1 MVYEKILLLLFLI
14 IFIIAIYY
22 ISKTCYKHNSIL
34 EKFSEKQLYKNAKFR
49 DCQVYFTKNKEKCD
63 EDYKSDNNNTCK
75 YKFKDWKELDEIK
88 DSNNNVYKYANK
100 VYVDNKLNESDY
112 KNVLE
117 ETRCFYKLGDEDDKS
132 GDNVTTI
139 DSIAYKYQDFYPF
152 SIESSICGVT
162 YPTKTELKGKKFYEF
177 VLDNNNNIVNI
188 NKVDILPG
196 QNGFKVDDS
205 FSIEKFVEK
214 YGNGLEYK
222 SNNEFNIYQVSKFP
236 DINVKVH
243 KFTYNYLCYNTQI
256 INYNII
262 TTKINIGNIINLQNN
277 SVIVRPTNNGNNI
290 DTNISG
296 INWNNFKNSNP
307 NLREDKRQSII
318 NALIARKNV
327 LQDELKNKNK
337 ETAIILAKI
346 KENIVDNGVANKYQF
361 TKYID
366 TNSSLWNQDNFL
378 NKFNVFNYKRQYLTK
393 SANAPIDYTNVE
405 VSIRIKNNF
414 KEGLKYIKVD
424 GYYNNNAYAGDNYRY
439 IKSKIEHIRNKEF
452 INELHQDSGENI
464 TNFRGLYNLTSGK
477 QNPNVDHTYTMW
489 FSGYFYAHET
499 GNYKFGTRS
508 DDASHIF
515 INDELVVD
523 NGGNHGMRTVEQNYG
538 TIKKGDI
545 CKLDIYFGENGG
557 GDNLE
562 IFWKLNNSNNIYSS
576 EWNNKTWIYHTDP
589 DVNPTNHS
597 SKIPTMKGNKQY
609 VDGREH
615 KLSYKTAQDN
625 SGDIYYEFKNTD
637 FIYEVIVNRDV
648 DARVLVIGGGGGGGM
663 DMGGGGG
670 AGGYIED
677 NNLSLKKDNK
687 LTIRVGKGGNGAPE
701 GGTSQQGNYH
711 QFKLKAKNG
720 ENTVVKLNNQEKYK
734 ALGGGYGG
742 SSYYYYTPGINGGD
756 GGSGGGSGG
765 YFSSANYG
773 KSGKTSDSSQGND
786 GKNQYDVYTAG
797 GGGGAGK
804 PSYGSDGGK
813 GKSSN
818 ITGKYIYFAGGGGG
832 SGYRY
837 KGGNGGDGGG
847 GGGACGQTKGGIG
860 YNTGENGGGVYTNRW
875 TYIPGGRGGDNTGGG
890 GGGGSHCSQNY
901 RYNRGGRGG
910 SGIVILRIANSPV
923 NKLAKCNYYIPPL
936 SEITSYLEKSDV
948 LESKINFEV
957 RNAANPKSLF
967 YSSYIYLKKG
977 YYKFNFDIDTS
988 SHNDLFMKSK
998 IIIYDNKEKT
1008 NFISVFK
1015 DNMVTKKWVYIPAT
1029 NYYIFDISIVYISEN
1044 SNSIPFKIKARY
1056 TNEEKSNKLDFSST
1070 ELNINNY
1077 EAVTDANKFKDMSYY
1092 IYYHDKDYLSG
1103 IKDITDQYNKDFNRF
1118 LESYYLLNNSFGY
1131 VINYF
1136 KLLGKT
1142 NNEIKSDRNIQKI
1155 DKLLEYLNNID
1166 LRKYLD
1172 SSGESKLIENNLIN
1186 NIFAENT
1193 IININDYITFNQYR
1207 QEDKNKLKGADNKF
1221 NMFSHG
1227 PRSLYIEIF

>member
-75 YKFKDWKELDEIK
+75 YKFKGWKELDEIK

-100 VYVDNKLNESDY
+100 VYVDNKLNENDY
-112 KNVLE
+112 KNIVE
-117 ETRCFYKLGDEDDKS
+117 ETRCFYKLGEDDDKS

-139 DSIAYKYQDFYPF
+139 DSIVYKYQDFYPF
-152 SIESSICGVT
+152 SIENTICGVS
-162 YPTKTELKGKKFYEF
+162 YPTKTELKGKKFFEF
-177 VLDNNNNIVNI
+177 VLDNNNIIKNIK
-188 NKVDILPG
+188 KVDILPG

-222 SNNEFNIYQVSKFP
+222 SNNEFNIYQVSRFP
-236 DINVKVH
+236 DIDVKVH

-262 TTKINIGNIINLQNN
+262 TTKINIGNIINLPNN
-277 SVIVRPTNNGNNI
+277 SVIIRPTNNGNSI
-290 DTNISG
+290 DTDISG
-296 INWNNFKNSNP
+296 IDWNKFKNSNQ
-307 NLREDKRQSII
+307 NLREDKRKAII
-318 NALIARKNV
+318 DALIARKKV
-327 LQDELKNKNK
+327 LEDELKNKNK
-337 ETAIILAKI
+337 ETAIKLAKI
-346 KENIVDNGVANKYQF
+346 KENIIDNGVANKYQF

-366 TNSSLWNQDNFL
+366 TNSSLWNQDKFL
-378 NKFNVFNYKRQYLTK
+378 KQFNVFNYKRQYLTK

-414 KEGLKYIKVD
+414 KEGLKFFKVD
-424 GYYNNNAYAGDNYRY
+424 GYYNNNSYAGDNYNN

-464 TNFRGLYNLTSGK
+464 TNFRGLNNLTGGK
-477 QNPNVDHTYTMW
+477 QNPNVDDTYTMW

-499 GNYKFGTRS
+499 GNYKFGTSS

-523 NGGNHGMRTVEQNYG
+523 NGGDHGMRTVEQNYG

-589 DVNPTNHS
+589 DVNPANHS

-648 DARVLVIGGGGGGGM
+648 DARVLVVGGGGGGGM

-701 GGTSQQGNYH
+701 GGTSQQGNSH

-720 ENTVVKLNNQEKYK
+720 KNTVVKLNNQEKYK

-818 ITGKYIYFAGGGGG
+818 ITGKYYYFAGGGGG
-832 SGYRY
+832 SGYSY

-890 GGGGSHCSQNY
+890 GGGGSHYN

-910 SGIVILRIANSPV
+910 SGIVILRIANSPI

-977 YYKFNFDIDTS
+977 YYKFNFNIDTS
-988 SHNDLFMKSK
+988 SYNDLFVKSK

-1029 NYYIFDISIVYISEN
+1029 NYYIFDISIVYISES
-1044 SNSIPFKIKARY
+1044 SNSIPFKIKAKY

-1077 EAVTDANKFKDMSYY
+1077 EAITDANKFKDMSYY

-1103 IKDITDQYNKDFNRF
+1103 IKDITDQYNKDFNSF
-1118 LESYYLLNNSFGY
+1118 LESYYLLNDSFGY

-1207 QEDKNKLKGADNKF
+1207 QEDKNKLKGTDNKF

>member
-34 EKFSEKQLYKNAKFR
+34 EKFSKKQLYKNAKFR

-152 SIESSICGVT
+152 SMESSICGVT
-162 YPTKTELKGKKFYEF
+162 YPTKTELIGKKFYEF

-557 GDNLE
+557 DDNLE

-890 GGGGSHCSQNY
+890 GGGGSHYS

-998 IIIYDNKEKT
+998 LIIYDNKEKT
-1008 NFISVFK
+1008 NYISVFK

-1029 NYYIFDISIVYISEN
+1029 NYYIFDISIVYISES

>member
-162 YPTKTELKGKKFYEF
+162 YPTKTELIGKKFYEF

-393 SANAPIDYTNVE
+393 SANATIDYTNVE

>member
-75 YKFKDWKELDEIK
+75 YKFKGWKELDEIK

-100 VYVDNKLNESDY
+100 VYVDNKLNENDY

-117 ETRCFYKLGDEDDKS
+117 ETRCFYKLGEDDDKS

-139 DSIAYKYQDFYPF
+139 DSIVYKYQDFYPF
-152 SIESSICGVT
+152 SIENTICGVS
-162 YPTKTELKGKKFYEF
+162 YPTKTELIGKKFYEF
-177 VLDNNNNIVNI
+177 VLDNNNNIKNI
-188 NKVDILPG
+188 KKVDILPG

-222 SNNEFNIYQVSKFP
+222 SKNEFNIYQVSSFP
-236 DINVKVH
+236 DIDVKVH
-243 KFTYNYLCYNTQI
+243 KFTYNYLCHNTQVM
-256 INYNII
+256 NYNII
-262 TTKINIGNIINLQNN
+262 TTKINIGNIINLPNN
-277 SVIVRPTNNGNNI
+277 SVIIRPTNNGNSI
-290 DTNISG
+290 DTDISG
-296 INWNNFKNSNP
+296 IDWNKFKNSNQ
-307 NLREDKRQSII
+307 NLREDKRKAII
-318 NALIARKNV
+318 DALIARKKV
-327 LQDELKNKNK
+327 LEDELKNKNK
-337 ETAIILAKI
+337 ETAIKLAKI
-346 KENIVDNGVANKYQF
+346 KENIVDNDVANKYQF

-366 TNSSLWNQDNFL
+366 TNSSLWNQDIFL
-378 NKFNVFNYKRQYLTK
+378 KQFNVFNYKRQYLTK

-414 KEGLKYIKVD
+414 KEGLKFFKVD
-424 GYYNNNAYAGDNYRY
+424 GYYNNNSYAGDNYNN

-464 TNFRGLYNLTSGK
+464 TNFRGLNNLTGGK
-477 QNPNVDHTYTMW
+477 QNPNVDDTYTMW

-499 GNYKFGTRS
+499 GNYKFGTSS

-523 NGGNHGMRTVEQNYG
+523 NGGDHGMRTVEQNYG

-589 DVNPTNHS
+589 DVNPANHS

-637 FIYEVIVNRDV
+637 FIYEVIFNRDV
-648 DARVLVIGGGGGGGM
+648 DARILVIGGGGGGGM

-701 GGTSQQGNYH
+701 GGTSKQGNSH
-711 QFKLKAKNG
+711 QFKIKAKNG

-756 GGSGGGSGG
+756 GASGGGSGG

-773 KSGKTSDSSQGND
+773 KPGKTSDSSQGND

-818 ITGKYIYFAGGGGG
+818 ITGEYYYFAGGGGG
-832 SGYRY
+832 SGYSY

-860 YNTGENGGGVYTNRW
+860 YNTGENGGGIYTNRW

-890 GGGGSHCSQNY
+890 GGGGSHYN

-910 SGIVILRIANSPV
+910 SGIVILRIANSTV

-936 SEITSYLEKSDV
+936 SEITSYLEKTDV

-977 YYKFNFDIDTS
+977 YYKFNFDIDIS
-988 SHNDLFMKSK
+988 SYNDLFMKSK

-1029 NYYIFDISIVYISEN
+1029 NYYIFDISIVYISES

-1103 IKDITDQYNKDFNRF
+1103 IKDITEQYNKDFNSF

-1172 SSGESKLIENNLIN
+1172 SSGESKIIENNLIN

-1193 IININDYITFNQYR
+1193 INNINDYITFSQYR
-1207 QEDKNKLKGADNKF
+1207 QEDKNKLKGTDNKF

>member
-1 MVYEKILLLLFLI
+1 MVYEKILLLLILI

-34 EKFSEKQLYKNAKFR
+34 EKFSEKQIYKNAKFR
-49 DCQVYFTKNKEKCD
+49 DCQVYFTNNKEKCD
-63 EDYKSDNNNTCK
+63 EDYKSDSNNTCK
-75 YKFKDWKELDEIK
+75 YKFRGWKEIAEIK
-88 DSNNNVYKYANK
+88 DSNNNVYKYADK
-100 VYVDNKLNESDY
+100 VYVDNELNENDY
-112 KNVLE
+112 KNIVE
-117 ETRCFYKLGDEDDKS
+117 ETRCFYKLGDDVDKS

-139 DSIAYKYQDFYPF
+139 DSIAYKYQEFYPF
-152 SIESSICGVT
+152 SMENSICGVS

-177 VLDNNNNIVNI
+177 VLDNNNIIKNIK
-188 NKVDILPG
+188 KVDILPG

-205 FSIEKFVEK
+205 FSIKKFVEK

-222 SNNEFNIYQVSKFP
+222 SKNEFNIYRVSRIP
-236 DINVKVH
+236 DVDVKVH
-243 KFTYNYLCYNTQI
+243 KFTYNYLCYNTQVM
-256 INYNII
+256 NYNII
-262 TTKINIGNIINLQNN
+262 RTKINIGNIINLTNN
-277 SVIVRPTNNGNNI
+277 SVIVRPKNNGNFI
-290 DTNISG
+290 DTDISG
-296 INWNNFKNSNP
+296 IDWNKFKNSNT
-307 NLREDKRQSII
+307 NFKEDKRNAII
-318 NALIARKNV
+318 DALVARKKV
-327 LQDELKNKNK
+327 LEDELKNKNK
-337 ETAIILAKI
+337 ETAIKLAKI
-346 KENIVDNGVANKYQF
+346 KENIADDGVANKYQV

-366 TNSSLWNQDNFL
+366 TNSGKWNQDKFL
-378 NKFNVFNYKRQYLTK
+378 KQFNVFNYKRQYLTK
-393 SANAPIDYTNVE
+393 SANATIDYTNVE

-424 GYYNNNAYAGDNYRY
+424 GYYNINAYAGDNYRY
-439 IKSKIEHIRNKEF
+439 IKSKIEHIKNKEF

-464 TNFRGLYNLTSGK
+464 TSFKGLNKLTNGK

-523 NGGNHGMRTVEQNYG
+523 NGGSMRTVEKDYG

-545 CKLDIYFGENGG
+545 CKIDIYFGENHG
-557 GDNLE
+557 GDDLE
-562 IFWKLNNSNNIYSS
+562 IFWRLNNSNNIYSS

-589 DVNPTNHS
+589 DVNPANHS

-615 KLSYKTAQDN
+615 KQSYKTAQDN

-637 FIYEVIVNRDV
+637 LIYEIIVNRDV
-648 DARVLVIGGGGGGGM
+648 DARILVIGGGGGGGM

-677 NNLSLKKDNK
+677 NNLSLKKNNK
-687 LTIRVGKGGNGAPE
+687 LTIKVGKGGNGAPE
-701 GGTSQQGNYH
+701 GGTSQQGNDL

-742 SSYYYYTPGINGGD
+742 SSHYNYTPGINGGD
-756 GGSGGGSGG
+756 GASGGGSSGH
-765 YFSSANYG
+765 YSKANYG
-773 KSGKTSDSSQGND
+773 KPGKTSDSSQGND
-786 GKNQYDVYTAG
+786 GKNQYGVYTAG
-797 GGGGAGK
+797 GGGGAGR
-804 PSYGSDGGK
+804 PSYNSDGGK

-832 SGYRY
+832 GGYKY
-837 KGGNGGDGGG
+837 SGGNGGDGGG

-860 YNTGENGGGVYTNRW
+860 YNTGENGGGGGTNIW
-875 TYIPGGRGGDNTGGG
+875 AQKPGGKGGDNTGGG
-890 GGGGSHCSQNY
+890 GGGSSHRN

-910 SGIVILRIANSPV
+910 SGIVILRIANSPI
-923 NKLAKCNYYIPPL
+923 NKLAKCKYYIPPL

-957 RNAANPKSLF
+957 INAANPKSLF

-988 SHNDLFMKSK
+988 SRDDLFVKSK
-998 IIIYDNKEKT
+998 IIIYENKEKT
-1008 NFISVFK
+1008 NYISVYT
-1015 DNMVTKKWVYIPAT
+1015 DNMVTKRWVYIPAT
-1029 NYYIFDISIVYISEN
+1029 NYYIFDVSIVYISKS

-1070 ELNINNY
+1070 ELNIDNY
-1077 EAVTDANKFKDMSYY
+1077 EAITDANKFKDMSYY
-1092 IYYHDKDYLSG
+1092 IYYHDNDYLSG
-1103 IKDITDQYNKDFNRF
+1103 IKDITDQYNNDFNSF

-1172 SSGESKLIENNLIN
+1172 SSGESKMIENNYIS
-1186 NIFAENT
+1186 NIFAENA
-1193 IININDYITFNQYR
+1193 INNINDYITFNQYR
-1207 QEDKNKLKGADNKF
+1207 QEDKDKLKGFDNKF
-1221 NMFSHG
+1221 NMIKHG

>member
-139 DSIAYKYQDFYPF
+139 DSISYKYQDFYPF

-162 YPTKTELKGKKFYEF
+162 YPTKTELIGKKFYEF

-262 TTKINIGNIINLQNN
+262 TTKINIGNIINLPNN

-424 GYYNNNAYAGDNYRY
+424 GYYNNNSYAGDNYRY

-464 TNFRGLYNLTSGK
+464 TNFRGLNNLTSGK

-615 KLSYKTAQDN
+615 KLSYKTAKDN

-648 DARVLVIGGGGGGGM
+648 DARVLIIGGGGGGGM

-998 IIIYDNKEKT
+998 LIIYDNKEKT
-1008 NFISVFK
+1008 NYISVFK

-1029 NYYIFDISIVYISEN
+1029 NYYIFDISIVYISES

>member
-75 YKFKDWKELDEIK
+75 YKFKGWKELDEIK

-152 SIESSICGVT
+152 SMESSICGVT
-162 YPTKTELKGKKFYEF
+162 YPTKTELIGKKFYEF

-414 KEGLKYIKVD
+414 KEGLKFFKVD
-424 GYYNNNAYAGDNYRY
+424 GYYNNNSYAGDNYNN

-464 TNFRGLYNLTSGK
+464 TNFRGLNNLTGGK
-477 QNPNVDHTYTMW
+477 QNPNVDDTYTMW

-499 GNYKFGTRS
+499 GNYKFGTS
-508 DDASHIF
+508 SNDASHIF

-523 NGGNHGMRTVEQNYG
+523 NGGDHGMRTVEQNYG

-557 GDNLE
+557 SDNLE

-589 DVNPTNHS
+589 DVNPANHS

-625 SGDIYYEFKNTD
+625 TGDIYYEFKNTD
-637 FIYEVIVNRDV
+637 FIYEVIFNRDV
-648 DARVLVIGGGGGGGM
+648 DARILVIGGGGGGGM

-701 GGTSQQGNYH
+701 GGTSKQGNSH
-711 QFKLKAKNG
+711 QFKIKAKNG

-756 GGSGGGSGG
+756 GASGGGSGG

-773 KSGKTSDSSQGND
+773 KPGKTSDSSQGND

-818 ITGKYIYFAGGGGG
+818 ITGEYYYFAGGGGG
-832 SGYRY
+832 SGYSY

-860 YNTGENGGGVYTNRW
+860 YNTGENGGGIYTNRW

-890 GGGGSHCSQNY
+890 GGGGSHYN

-910 SGIVILRIANSPV
+910 SGIVILRIANSTV

-936 SEITSYLEKSDV
+936 SEITSYLEKTDV

-977 YYKFNFDIDTS
+977 YYKFNFDIDIS
-988 SHNDLFMKSK
+988 SYNDLFMKSK

-1029 NYYIFDISIVYISEN
+1029 NYYIFDISIVYISES